1 MLRQRLLKNSPPRMI
16 SRPPLPCAV
25 ILRRCCS
32 PVARPRFLAA
42 PTSMPGDLCD
52 RCHVNLARCQRRARR
67 RACPATAQSRRL
79 LARASAA
86 DRDPRR
92 LRAWGLRS
100 LHRAR
105 ERRDR
110 SFLPDARGADPRR
123 VRRNHRGI
131 IRQRRDRRSAG
142 RFSRAQCVAMRV
154 LHAGNADGRAGSIE
168 TACRAGPGADT
179 RASFRQLLPLHR
191 LSGDCRCGRDHGAG
205 AHGEHAMIVASA
217 NPEGLSVLDRPNSYI
232 GKVVPRP
239 NLERLMQGRGLY
251 VSDMVLP
258 RMAHVVFLRSP
269 HAHARITGI
278 DAAAARRVP
287 GVVAIVTG
295 EALAAVITPWVGV
308 LSHLKGLKSAPQ
320 HAIAI
325 DHVRWQGEAVA
336 AVVATSRAVAEDAA
350 EIVSVE
356 YQELDAV
363 TDMRTALDPET
374 PVIHS
379 SLGDNLAFE
388 RNLDAGAV
396 DAAFAESDAV
406 VEADFIFG
414 RHTGVTLE
422 PRSVVADWNAAE
434 ARLTIYQGTQA
445 PHMVQNIAAL
455 HLGLTD
461 SQVRVVCKDVGGS
474 FGIKVHIYADEMA
487 TYALSKLL
495 LRPVKFV
502 ADRVES
508 FNTDI
513 HARDH
518 RCKGRIGVKR
528 DGTITAFE
536 IDALTGI
543 GPYSMYPR
551 TSAIEANQVVNLVGG
566 PYVTKNYRARA
577 RVVFQNKNV
586 MCQYRAVGHPI
597 AVAVTEGL
605 VELAA
610 AKIGMDPLE
619 LRRRNLIADDAHPSS
634 GPSGIKFEALSNHAA
649 MDKLVKM
656 MDYNALRAEQA
667 ALRSKNIH
675 RGIGIASF
683 IEVTN
688 PSAAFYGVGGA
699 RISSQDGVAVRLDAT
714 GSVICQTSITE
725 QGQGS
730 ESLTA
735 QIVGSVLGVSMERV
749 RVILGDTD
757 HTPYGGGTRAS
768 RGAGIGGEA
777 ALQAAKILRK
787 NVLDVAAAILQSS
800 PAELDIVNDAIVSAV
815 DGSSRIDLKELSR
828 IVYFRPDTLPP
839 GIQPEL
845 MATRHFVPREY
856 PFAFTNGVQA
866 SWLEVDTDTGF
877 VKLLRHWVVE
887 DCGTIINPQLVDEQ
901 IRGGVVQ
908 GLGAALFEKCIY
920 DERGQLTNANMA
932 DYLVPMSGEMPDI
945 DVGHVVSPTLETEL
959 GAKGAGEAGTAGAA
973 AAVANAVNDAL
984 KPFGAIIS

>member
-1 MLRQRLLKNSPPRMI
+1 MTAPPAK
-16 SRPPLPCAV
+16 P
-25 ILRRCCS
+25 
-32 PVARPRFLAA
+32 A
-42 PTSMPGDLCD
+42 P
-52 RCHVNLARCQRRARR
+52 
-67 RACPATAQSRRL
+67 
-79 LARASAA
+79 
-86 DRDPRR
+86 
-92 LRAWGLRS
+92 
-100 LHRAR
+100 
-105 ERRDR
+105 
-110 SFLPDARGADPRR
+110 
-123 VRRNHRGI
+123 
-131 IRQRRDRRSAG
+131 
-142 RFSRAQCVAMRV
+142 
-154 LHAGNADGRAGSIE
+154 
-168 TACRAGPGADT
+168 
-179 RASFRQLLPLHR
+179 
-191 LSGDCRCGRDHGAG
+191 
-205 AHGEHAMIVASA
+205 
-217 NPEGLSVLDRPNSYI
+217 LSVLDRPNSYI
-232 GKVVPRP
+232 GKTVPRP
-239 NLERLMQGRGLY
+239 NLDRLMQGRGQY
-251 VSDMVLP
+251 VSDIELP

-269 HAHARITGI
+269 HAHAKIVGI
-278 DAAAARRVP
+278 DAAAAKRMP
-287 GVVAIVTG
+287 GVIAVVTG
-295 EALAAVITPWVGV
+295 KELADVVTPWVGV

-325 DHVRWQGEAVA
+325 DRACWQGEAVA
-336 AVVATSRAVAEDAA
+336 AVVATSRAQAEDAA
-350 EIVSVE
+350 EAVTVE
-356 YQELDAV
+356 YEELDAV
-363 TDMRTALDPET
+363 TDMRTALDPQT
-374 PVIHS
+374 PVIHA

-388 RNLDAGAV
+388 RTLDAGAV
-396 DAAFAESDAV
+396 DQAFSGADEV

-422 PRSVVADWNAAE
+422 PRAIVADWNVAE
-434 ARLTIYQGTQA
+434 EGLTIYQGSQA

-455 HLGLTD
+455 HLGLEER
-461 SQVRVVCKDVGGS
+461 QVRVVCKDVGGS

-495 LRPVKFV
+495 RRPIKFV

-536 IDALTGI
+536 IDDLTGI

-566 PYVTKNYRARA
+566 PYAAKNYRARA

-597 AVAVTEGL
+597 ACSVTEGL
-605 VELAA
+605 VDLAA
-610 AKIGMDPLE
+610 MRIGMDPVE
-619 LRRRNLIADDAHPSS
+619 IRRRNLIADDAYPCGS
-634 GPSGIKFEALSNHAA
+634 PSGLRFEKLSHHASLA
-649 MDKLVKM
+649 KLMRM
-656 MDYNALRAEQA
+656 MDYDRLRTEQA
-667 ALRSKNIH
+667 ELCKQNVH

-699 RISSQDGVAVRLDAT
+699 KISSQDGVAVRLDAQ
-714 GSVICQTSITE
+714 GSVICHTSITE

-735 QIVGSVLGVSMERV
+735 QIVGSVLGVPMARV

-757 HTPYGGGTRAS
+757 NTPYGGGTWAS

-777 ALQAAKILRK
+777 ALQATKALRRNILQ
-787 NVLDVAAAILQSS
+787 VAAAILQ
-800 PAELDIVNDAIVSAV
+800 ATADELDIADGVVVNAADGAV
-815 DGSSRIDLKELSR
+815 RFELKELAR

-845 MATRHFVPREY
+845 MATRHYVPREY

-877 VKLLRHWVVE
+877 IKLLKHWVVE

-932 DYLVPMSGEMPDI
+932 DYLVPMSGEVPDI
-945 DVGHVVSPTLETEL
+945 DVGHVVSPTMESEL

-973 AAVANAVNDAL
+973 AAVSNAVNDAL
-984 KPFGAIIS
+984 RPFNVTITEIPLTPQVVLTALGRI